1 MIQGGD
7 FQNGDGTGGY
17 AYQWYGYC
25 DGQNMN
31 NSDDCSDPK
40 LYTLP
45 DEADNGLQHT
55 SCKISMAKTSQPN
68 TGGSQFF
75 IMPSDITHHTWL
87 DGVHTVFGEVTS
99 GCESITM
106 LSEVET
112 GQYDWPT
119 IPVVIHSATVV
130 AYPGYDTDGDG
141 VIDTEDTFP
150 DNPDET
156 TDSDGDGVG
165 DNADEFP
172 FDANE
177 THDDDGDGVGNNTDA
192 FPQDGNET
200 HDDDGDGVGNN
211 TDAFPQDANETM
223 DTDGDG
229 VGDNA
234 DPAPEDPTISS
245 PADLEVSV
253 SDTSAYLISGSIV
266 FLALVI
272 IFVRRRPPTMQASD
286 KYSEH
291 AYQESLFN
299 EN

>member
-1 MIQGGD
+1 
-7 FQNGDGTGGY
+7 
-17 AYQWYGYC
+17 
-25 DGQNMN
+25 MN
-31 NSDDCSDPK
+31 NSDDCSDPT

-45 DEADNGLQHT
+45 DEVYNGLNHLA
-55 SCKISMAKTSQPN
+55 CMISMAKTTQPN

-75 IMPSDITHHTWL
+75 IMPDDITHHTWL
-87 DGVHTVFGEVTS
+87 DGAHTVFGEVTS

-106 LSEVET
+106 LEVET
-112 GQYDWPT
+112 GQNDRPT
-119 IPVVIHSATVV
+119 IPVVIHSAAVP
-130 AYPGYDTDGDG
+130 AYPRYDTDGDG
-141 VIDTEDTFP
+141 VIDTEDDFP

-223 DTDGDG
+223 DTDADG
-229 VGDNA
+229 VGDNI

-253 SDTSAYLISGSIV
+253 SDTGISHCWINYVPCFSDNICQTSPAYN
-266 FLALVI
+266 A
-272 IFVRRRPPTMQASD
+272 PD
-286 KYSEH
+286 KFSEH

-299 EN
+299 ENWMCSTSLSMKRR